1 MMSAL
6 TEIGQLLTMREQEE
20 NSTFKTYFKELSI
33 QINLD
38 GLSFCIFNPIEN
50 CVEAIYN
57 FPINFSKKTKKDIEA
72 EIYSILQS
80 EEDLRQ
86 DFTNIKVL
94 HNTPIFTFVP
104 QPLFADRKSAIEY
117 LKYSTECSALDYT
130 FVEIDRITAIDTINV
145 YVPDLFINNLLIE
158 YYGAFDFQHFATSL
172 LRMLLRHYASHAY
185 EIMYVYSE
193 QNSFYFVVF
202 RDKKLYYFNR
212 FDFETDED
220 FLYYILFSI
229 EQLNIDSEKVP
240 LYITGDVFLNA
251 QVYARIKKYIKFIFL
266 VQYRKNYYA
275 KGMNED
281 LIRKNF
287 VLTQTF

>member
-20 NSTFKTYFKELSI
+20 NSIFKTYFKELSI

-94 HNTPIFTFVP
+94 HNTPIFTFIP

-287 VLTQTF
+287 VLT